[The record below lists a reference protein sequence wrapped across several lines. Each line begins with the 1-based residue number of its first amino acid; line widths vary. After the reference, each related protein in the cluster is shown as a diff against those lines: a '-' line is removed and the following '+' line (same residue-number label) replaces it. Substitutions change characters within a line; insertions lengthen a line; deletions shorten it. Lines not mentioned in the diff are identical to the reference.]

1 MRYTSD
7 LTDSQWAAVKPLP
20 GRTRKRKYD
29 KRELVNAVLYLVKT
43 GCQWRNLPQEFP
55 EWNAVYHF
63 HTRARAKGVWD
74 AVLAHL
80 VGRTR
85 VEAGR
90 KPSPTYGIVDSQSV
104 KTAAASEGC
113 GIDGGKKRKAG
124 KGLS

>member
-7 LTDSQWAAVKPLP
+7 LTDGQWEVVKPLL
-20 GRTRKRKYD
+20 GRTRNRKYD

-43 GCQWRNLPQEFP
+43 GCQWRNLPKEFP

-63 HTRARAKGVWD
+63 YARARAKGVWD

-80 VGRTR
+80 VGKSR
-85 VEAGR
+85 EKAGR
-90 KPSPTYGIVDSQSV
+90 KPSPTYGVVDSQSV
-104 KTAAASEGC
+104 KTTAASEGR

-124 KGLS
+124 KGIS